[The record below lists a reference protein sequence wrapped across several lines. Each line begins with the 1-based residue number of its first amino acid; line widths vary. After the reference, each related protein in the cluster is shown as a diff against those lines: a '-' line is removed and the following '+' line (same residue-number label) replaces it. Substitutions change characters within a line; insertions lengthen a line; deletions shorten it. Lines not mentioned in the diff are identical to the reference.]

1 MLFLSKGLSNV
12 NNQLLELLFFIGGKE
27 DSLLLL
33 SLCPRAGR
41 GVTCRPAEVGNPP
54 TQHLMNV
61 DVVSGFKWMDKLE
74 PNVDNPMIQG
84 LSLFCQAK
92 VFA

>member
-1 MLFLSKGLSNV
+1 
-12 NNQLLELLFFIGGKE
+12 
-27 DSLLLL
+27 
-33 SLCPRAGR
+33 
-41 GVTCRPAEVGNPP
+41 
-54 TQHLMNV
+54 MNV
-61 DVVSGFKWMDKLE
+61 DVVSDFKWMDKLE